1 MGALTSSMA
10 GSDAIHCAID
20 CKLSEGPTGAKP
32 LDYEA
37 HVG

>member
-10 GSDAIHCAID
+10 GSDEIHCAID
-20 CKLSEGPTGAKP
+20 CKLGEGTTGAKP